1 MKILSILDKT
11 TLLLL
16 TLFLLSCSHKHL
28 HVHRQVLSHTQLM
41 SGVIQVN
48 DERNELDIEGERITI
63 SWKIP
68 KNQQDREWVLD
79 LELIYNDFTHE
90 VYEIPIIHPR
100 DTYEFQIS
108 NKKYKIKQGIRS
120 YRLAL
125 RSNEDILEEW
135 RHPLWTEIIVIE
147 DED

>member
-1 MKILSILDKT
+1 
-11 TLLLL
+11 
-16 TLFLLSCSHKHL
+16 
-28 HVHRQVLSHTQLM
+28 M

-48 DERNELDIEGERITI
+48 DERNEIDIEGERITI

-108 NKKYKIKQGIRS
+108 NKKYQIKQGIRS